1 MQYRR
6 FGRTNL
12 KIPILS
18 LGGMRFQKSW
28 DQLDFSEISYQ
39 EQNKVENILKL
50 ANKYGL
56 SHVETAKYYGTSEVQ
71 LGMSFQNTKEIPN
84 IIQTKIPPNINP
96 EIFERDV
103 MTSIEKLKVKRID
116 LLAIHGINTYEHL
129 NQAISCLLYTSPSPR
144 DLSTS
149 RMPSSA

>member
-28 DQLDFSEISYQ
+28 DQLDFSEISFE
-39 EQNKVENILKL
+39 EQNKVENILNL

-56 SHVETAKYYGTSEVQ
+56 SHVETAKYYGTSELQ
-71 LGMSFQNTKEIPN
+71 LGMCFQNTKKIPN
-84 IIQTKIPPNINP
+84 IIQTKIPPNSDP

-103 MTSIEKLKVKRID
+103 LTSIEKLKVKKLI
-116 LLAIHGINTYEHL
+116 
-129 NQAISCLLYTSPSPR
+129 C
-144 DLSTS
+144 
-149 RMPSSA
+149 